1 MAAILFIWP
10 PALLLLFSI
19 HESSKVRESSYARSG
34 IHMTN
39 SSLTPF
45 FTPRGVAV
53 IGASSDPSKLGYRLA
68 HNLVDCGYPGA
79 VHFVNPKGGSLLE
92 RQMVR
97 TVAEIPDPVDLA
109 VLLIPALIVP
119 QTLRDCGDR
128 GIRAVIISSGGF
140 KETGADGAALEV
152 ECLGIAH
159 QYGMRLIG
167 PNCVGVI
174 DTHVPLDTSFLPPP
188 GPLAGDMAFISHSGV
203 ICDVA
208 IDWARSMGFGVS
220 RLVSLGNQADVTET
234 DVLDLV
240 AVDPY
245 TRVVTMYLEGVGDG
259 PRFVVEASRAS
270 RQKPIVAIKLG
281 RFASGQRAAASHTGA
296 MVGQDHAFDAAFR
309 RSGVMRASTSEELY
323 DWSRA
328 LAWCP
333 LPAGRQ
339 VGILTNAGGA
349 GVIAADAVESI
360 GLRLTDFQEVTRAA
374 MQGVLPAA
382 ASVRNPVD
390 MLGSATPDQYAFCLK
405 AMLADTGV
413 HGVLVIIPPPPMGT
427 SEAIAEAIIPLIQ
440 GADKPVVLAL
450 LGGNLVSGAARLFR
464 SAQIPEYSFPESAV
478 SALAVL
484 ARRAEYLAQP
494 ERVDEVPP
502 GIDRL
507 AVQTVFEHSGENWAA
522 EAVAAYGIPVP
533 QVELARSADE
543 ADQIAARLGFPVA
556 VKIASPDILHKSDV
570 GGVLLNRMDAEA
582 VRRGY
587 EQVVASARL
596 ARPEAKILGVTIQ
609 RMITS
614 GQEVIVGMVRD
625 AQFGPLV
632 MFGSG
637 GVEVEGLKDVT
648 FELAPLNHG
657 EAQVMLDRTWAGR
670 KLRGF
675 RNIPP
680 ADRAAVIDVL
690 MRLARLAVDFPQ
702 LKEIEINP
710 LRVLTEGKGAF
721 AVDVRGMLA

>member
-1 MAAILFIWP
+1 
-10 PALLLLFSI
+10 
-19 HESSKVRESSYARSG
+19 
-34 IHMTN
+34 MTT
-39 SSLTPF
+39 SSLSPF
-45 FTPRGVAV
+45 FTPQGVAV
-53 IGASSDPSKLGYRLA
+53 IGASVDPSKLGYRLA
-68 HNLVDCGYPGA
+68 HNLVDCGYQGA
-79 VHFVNPKGGSLLE
+79 IYFVNPKGGSLLG

-109 VLLIPALIVP
+109 VLLIPAPIVP
-119 QTLRDCGDR
+119 QTLRECGER

-140 KETGADGAALEV
+140 KETGAEGAALEV
-152 ECLGIAH
+152 ECLGIARR
-159 QYGMRLIG
+159 YGMRLIG

-174 DTHVPLDTSFLPPP
+174 DTHLPLDTSFLPPP
-188 GPLAGDMAFISHSGV
+188 GALAGDMTFVSHSGV

-208 IDWARSMGFGVS
+208 IDWARSLGFGVS

-234 DVLDLV
+234 DVLAPV
-240 AVDPY
+240 AADPY
-245 TRVVTMYLEGVGDG
+245 TRVITLYLEGVGDG

-281 RFASGQRAAASHTGA
+281 RFASGQRAVASHTGA

-309 RSGVMRASTSEELY
+309 RAGVMRANTSEELY

-333 LPAGRQ
+333 LPVGRQ

-349 GVIAADAVESI
+349 GVIAADAVEAI
-360 GLRLTDFQEVTRAA
+360 GLRLTDLQDSTKAA
-374 MQGVLPAA
+374 MRSVLPAA

-390 MLGSATPDQYAFCLK
+390 MLGSATPEQYAFCLQ
-405 AMLADTGV
+405 AMQADPGV
-413 HGVLVIIPPPPMGT
+413 DSILVIIPPPPVST

-440 GADKPVVLAL
+440 SANGAYGSSAPGKPVGFGRPHGKPVGFGRPHGKFAKPVVLAL

-464 SAQIPEYSFPESAV
+464 AAHIPDYPFPESAV

-494 ERVDEVPP
+494 ERVAEVLP
-502 GIDRL
+502 GLNTL
-507 AVQTVFEHSGENWAA
+507 AARKAFEHSGENWVSDALS
-522 EAVAAYGIPVP
+522 AYGIPIP
-533 QVELARSADE
+533 GVELARSADE
-543 ADQIAARLGFPVA
+543 ASQIAVRLGFPVA
-556 VKIASPDILHKSDV
+556 LKIASPDILHKSDV
-570 GGVLLNRMDAEA
+570 GGVLLNLTDVES
-582 VRRGY
+582 VRLGY
-587 EQVVASARL
+587 EQVVANARL
-596 ARPEAKILGVTIQ
+596 ARPQAEISGAHVQ
-609 RMITS
+609 RMIPS

-632 MFGSG
+632 VFGSG

-648 FELAPLNHG
+648 FELAPLNQV
-657 EAQVMLDRTWAGR
+657 EAEAMLDRTWAGR

-690 MRLARLAVDFPQ
+690 MRLAQLAVDFPQ
-702 LKEIEINP
+702 LAEIEINP
-710 LRVLTEGKGAF
+710 LRVLREGQGAF
-721 AVDVRGMLA
+721 AVDVRASYKP